1 VDDGSSGEGCTEV
14 FSRAE
19 ASGAAVIH
27 HKVNHGK
34 GTALKTGIAHI
45 AELDADIPGVITADA
60 DGQHTPRDIARIADA
75 MAEHPE
81 ALILGTRDFSK
92 MPARSRT
99 GNTITHFA
107 FHASTGLD
115 VSDTQT
121 GLRGLP
127 RNLFAQL
134 LELAGERY
142 EYEMNMLLAINAWGA
157 RFYEVKIDTIYIDGN
172 KSTHFHA
179 LKDGLRVF
187 SRVIKYAA
195 SSLVSTGVDYALYL
209 ILTSFDLNVA
219 LCFAVSKTL
228 SSLLNY
234 EINCRA
240 VFRQRPSAANALA
253 YAGLVGFSLLVGS
266 PAVSL
271 LTGAGLHRLLSKIL
285 VDLVLFA
292 FNYFMQKHVVFRR
305 KRTKEQKNET

>member
-1 VDDGSSGEGCTEV
+1 
-14 FSRAE
+14 
-19 ASGAAVIH
+19 
-27 HKVNHGK
+27 
-34 GTALKTGIAHI
+34 
-45 AELDADIPGVITADA
+45 
-60 DGQHTPRDIARIADA
+60 
-75 MAEHPE
+75 MAEHPDE
-81 ALILGTRDFSK
+81 LILGTRDFSK

-127 RNLFAQL
+127 RNLFPQL

-157 RFYEVKIDTIYIDGN
+157 RFCEVKIDTIYIDGN

-187 SRVIKYAA
+187 SRVMKYAV

-209 ILTSFDLNVA
+209 LLTSFDFNVA
-219 LCFAVSKTL
+219 LCFAASKVI
-228 SSLLNY
+228 SSVLNY

-240 VFRQRPSAANALA
+240 VFRQRPSPASVLA
-253 YAGLVGFSLLVGS
+253 YAGLVAFSLLVGS

-271 LTGAGLHRLLSKIL
+271 LTGAGLHSLLAKIA
-285 VDLVLFA
+285 VDVVLFL
-292 FNYFMQKHVVFRR
+292 FNYLMQKHVVFRR
-305 KRTKEQKNET
+305 KKAEEQKT